1 MRDRDEAII
10 LDASQMAAVEK
21 AVSRRLSVVNG
32 GAGTGKIV
40 AAICRRLAE
49 SGQPFALCAFAAVV
63 RRATSRDHEPTGYN
77 LAHIPAR
84 WREAG
89 GEGVRVLVI
98 DTGAPTHRDLVPVI
112 DYEASESFLWR
123 EGIGDE
129 NGHATHVCS
138 VLHDWAPKA
147 RIVCYRVAGADGKAD
162 YSAVRTALETAARLP
177 EDMRSHVVNISLSA
191 KSGASKWRS
200 PICRLYRSGVPVFCG
215 AGNGGEGG
223 GRYIQKTGY
232 HTRDVFYYQRKDFRG
247 TIFAQL
253 RRGTIHGRPHIY
265 EGWNLARTYKSF
277 TASHATT
284 IFWVLWC
291 LIIGLCVFAFVSIDN
306 RWLEEGK
313 VT

>member
-1 MRDRDEAII
+1 MPINLFARI
-10 LDASQMAAVEK
+10 AS
-21 AVSRRLSVVNG
+21 
-32 GAGTGKIV
+32 I
-40 AAICRRLAE
+40 
-49 SGQPFALCAFAAVV
+49 V
-63 RRATSRDHEPTGYN
+63 RRATSRDHEPTGFD

-177 EDMRSHVVNISLSA
+177 EDMRPHVVNISLSA
-191 KSGASKWRS
+191 KNGASKWRN

-215 AGNGGEGG
+215 AGNDGEGG
-223 GRYIQKTGY
+223 VGYPAKFPEAVAVGAVDAKGNVCAFSAKGAEVDCCYPGEGIRVRERGGGWRIASGTSLACPAAAGAAALYLSEFLKWSGKT
-232 HTRDVFYYQRKDFRG
+232 D
-247 TIFAQL
+247 L
-253 RRGTIHGRPHIY
+253 REFSNMELAFGCCVQVCDAGLY
-265 EGWNLARTYKSF
+265 GQMWEGAVNA
-277 TASHATT
+277 
-284 IFWVLWC
+284 
-291 LIIGLCVFAFVSIDN
+291 
-306 RWLEEGK
+306 
-313 VT
+313 